1 MAPDCKG
8 RRPGL
13 PKKAESGFSVLCD
26 DRVLAGVFAE
36 VNPPSIGRHLD
47 GRGAA
52 CCAPAQTSQ
61 LQRDIAVFLS
71 GIRVA
76 LVFEGTQSGD
86 DSGAGV
92 GGLDYGIAVAPLR
105 GAERVGEK
113 VAEFRDFPLS
123 DLFSP

>member
-1 MAPDCKG
+1 MAGEWRWAEEAGDSGMAPDCKG
-8 RRPGL
+8 RRPRL

-52 CCAPAQTSQ
+52 SCAPAQTSQ
-61 LQRDIAVFLS
+61 LQRDIALFLS

-76 LVFEGTQSGD
+76 LVFVGPQSRGD
-86 DSGAGV
+86 ARRGG
-92 GGLDYGIAVAPLR
+92 GGLADRLV
-105 GAERVGEK
+105 VT
-113 VAEFRDFPLS
+113 
-123 DLFSP
+123 

>member
-1 MAPDCKG
+1 MAADCEG
-8 RRPGL
+8 RRPWV

-61 LQRDIAVFLS
+61 LQRDIAVFLA

-76 LVFEGTQSGD
+76 LVFEGTQSGGD
-86 DSGAGV
+86 AGAGV
-92 GGLDYGIAVAPLR
+92 VGLRYGVDVSACARAEEFCGTVA
-105 GAERVGEK
+105 
-113 VAEFRDFPLS
+113 
-123 DLFSP
+123 

>member
-1 MAPDCKG
+1 MAADCEG
-8 RRPGL
+8 RRPWV

-61 LQRDIAVFLS
+61 LQRDISGFLA

-86 DSGAGV
+86 DAGAGV
-92 GGLDYGIAVAPLR
+92 GGVGFALALAPPGR
-105 GAERVGEK
+105 DGPVWRNA
-113 VAEFRDFPLS
+113 AAFRHFLLAAPFP
-123 DLFSP
+123 

>member
-1 MAPDCKG
+1 MAADCEG
-8 RRPGL
+8 RRPWV

-52 CCAPAQTSQ
+52 YCAPGPTSQ

-71 GIRVA
+71 GIRLA
-76 LVFEGTQSGD
+76 LVF
-86 DSGAGV
+86 
-92 GGLDYGIAVAPLR
+92 GGQQRGGYGGGGGGRA
-105 GAERVGEK
+105 AERPG
-113 VAEFRDFPLS
+113 
-123 DLFSP
+123 